1 MKTSLGKTEFCRIRD
16 IKLYRLLCERIYF
29 RIFDGKKV
37 VAMYKEVVLDESI
50 LDLESWLPQ
59 SAIDEVVALI
69 LSLEETTQSVS
80 SVKP

>member
-1 MKTSLGKTEFCRIRD
+1 MDILSHFC
-16 IKLYRLLCERIYF
+16 
-29 RIFDGKKV
+29 IFDRKKV

>member
-1 MKTSLGKTEFCRIRD
+1 
-16 IKLYRLLCERIYF
+16 
-29 RIFDGKKV
+29 
-37 VAMYKEVVLDESI
+37 MYKEVVLDESI

>member
-1 MKTSLGKTEFCRIRD
+1 MRKDILSNFC
-16 IKLYRLLCERIYF
+16 
-29 RIFDGKKV
+29 IFDRKKV

>member
-1 MKTSLGKTEFCRIRD
+1 MRKDILSHFC
-16 IKLYRLLCERIYF
+16 
-29 RIFDGKKV
+29 IFDRKKV

>member
-16 IKLYRLLCERIYF
+16 FKPYRALCERIYF
-29 RIFDGKKV
+29 RIFDRKKV

>member
-16 IKLYRLLCERIYF
+16 FKPYRALCERLYF
-29 RIFDGKKV
+29 RIFDRKKV
-37 VAMYKEVVLDESI
+37 VAMYKEVV

>member
-1 MKTSLGKTEFCRIRD
+1 
-16 IKLYRLLCERIYF
+16 
-29 RIFDGKKV
+29 
-37 VAMYKEVVLDESI
+37 MYKEVILDESI

-59 SAIDEVVALI
+59 SAIDEVAALI